1 MFIGLL
7 NVCTL
12 VNFNRPSVSNYLL
25 EKNLCNAYLVSVNV
39 DYINVYVLQ
48 RKNRIITNVHL
59 SLNNY
64 MIWVLVKIVKMIARG
79 ILTRNIVNARKNVR
93 LMNI

>member
-59 SLNNY
+59 SVNN
-64 MIWVLVKIVKMIARG
+64 
-79 ILTRNIVNARKNVR
+79 
-93 LMNI
+93 